1 MKLLCWLQA
10 LFLLIMCLTALGGAI
25 SVGVDLYNS
34 QDSMSMGLSGENLN
48 YAAVAELKPDSLLF
62 DNGGSSTQ
70 PQCVYDY
77 HVTFDGKTLGS
88 GVETNN
94 GVFSWNTLVDADSK
108 GDGSRAFSLSP
119 KYAVKDGT
127 AKSHYENPD
136 LKVTTKTQAI
146 NSAYM
151 QTAAITPDS
160 LSMQGSGGTLKDI
173 NAVDSISTN
182 ANANNDG
189 QSGEGTST
197 ESAKLAESDPLT
209 VAPTGDNT
217 VSIQGVNQVIRVTGA
232 DRSGSIITQALGETN
247 VAWMDKIVSNPSE
260 LKFGTAVQGI
270 SKYQLSA
277 LGMEGKATNFPT
289 QILPPGN
296 VKITSKTQTELNLE
310 NLQKYMDEQDKEFSE
325 KYPGP
330 ITEPLWYY
338 LDEKAFVN
346 PIPPDP
352 SAPKNVPQDYYMMTM
367 SFGMKNY

>member
-1 MKLLCWLQA
+1 MKLLCLLQA
-10 LFLLIMCLTALGGAI
+10 LFLLIMCLTELGGAI
-25 SVGVDLYNS
+25 SVSMNLYNS

-48 YAAVAELKPDSLLF
+48 YAAAAELKPDSLLF

-70 PQCVYDY
+70 PQCFYDY

-94 GVFSWNTLVDADSK
+94 GVFSWKTLVDADSK

-136 LKVTTKTQAI
+136 LKVATITQAV
-146 NSAYM
+146 NSAYK

-160 LSMQGSGGTLKDI
+160 LTMQGSGVTLKDI
-173 NAVDSISTN
+173 NAADSISTSS
-182 ANANNDG
+182 NANNDVR
-189 QSGEGTST
+189 SGEGTST
-197 ESAKLAESDPLT
+197 ITEVAKSDPLT
-209 VAPTGDNT
+209 VDLTGENT
-217 VSIQGVNQVIRVTGA
+217 VPIQGVNQVIKVTGA
-232 DRSGSIITQALGETN
+232 DRSGSILTQALGETN
-247 VAWMDKIVSNPSE
+247 IEWIDKIVSNPSE

-367 SFGMKNY
+367 SFAIKNY